1 MSSLRSFFDAFF
13 RELRFAA
20 RRLMQA
26 PGFTFTAAF
35 TVAICLGANLAI
47 FAALDFIVLRPL
59 PFPSAGR
66 LVTIFNTYPK
76 AGVDRDGSSIT
87 NYYERRGKIPAL
99 RSISL
104 YAFGTAIVG
113 ESGSAER
120 EPITRVSSEFFATL
134 GRGPAMGRSFTDG
147 EMTFQT
153 DNVAILSNE
162 FWRAHFH
169 GAPNVLG
176 WQIRVDGYPKTIVG
190 VLPAGFRFLSSKS
203 GIYLPLSSRLEDR
216 APSERHSGGNV
227 KQMIARLS
235 DGATIAQAQS
245 QIDAQNTALEVNDPK
260 AKMMADAG
268 FRSLV
273 VSLHGDHVASVRPVL
288 LLLQAGVFLL
298 LLIGGV
304 NLVNLLLVR
313 AGARMKEVAVRQALG
328 ASRGYVIGEILIET
342 TLLTLAGGLIG
353 MAFGAG
359 GIRLLDALGADRLP
373 LGSHIVFDAR
383 VALVALTA
391 AVAMG
396 AVLAIPIAWFQL
408 RRHLHEALKS
418 ETRSGTASH
427 AAQTLRHSFVVAQIA
442 VAFVLLAGAGLLGL
456 SLKRAME
463 VFPGFRPDHV
473 LSARVSLIGTKYP
486 SAATGLLFT
495 ERLTGDLESR
505 PGVVAAG
512 AINNIPFSGY
522 NGKSA
527 ATVEGHIIKPGES
540 PRGIY
545 SYGVAG
551 DYFQVMGFTLRA
563 GRFLNASDSRRK
575 ERVCVVDED
584 FARYYWPDT
593 SAIGHRL
600 WMGAQAGSD
609 AEAFT
614 VVGIVGGVK
623 QAGLTDAAAQ
633 GAVYYPYIYRP
644 DNNLF
649 LVARSRQAPESLA
662 HTLQTVVRQIDPE
675 LALADVQP
683 MDTRIADS
691 LTTRRSP
698 ALLAGVFSVIA
709 LLLTALG
716 TYGVL
721 SYAVSQR
728 RREIG
733 VRMALGA
740 MPRHIH
746 GQFLSLAARMFIA
759 GTAFGMLGAWL
770 IGRAM
775 QSLLFEVRA
784 FDVPLLLT
792 GALLVA
798 VVSLGAC
805 LLPASRAAR
814 ISPMEI
820 LNSD

>member
-1 MSSLRSFFDAFF
+1 MPSPQLSFEAFF
-13 RELRFAA
+13 RELRFSF
-20 RRLMQA
+20 RRLRQA
-26 PGFTFTAAF
+26 PGFTLTAVL

-47 FAALDFIVLRPL
+47 FAALDSIVLRPL
-59 PFPSAGR
+59 PFPSANR

-99 RSISL
+99 KSISL

-120 EPITRVSSEFFATL
+120 EPITRVSPDFFTTL

-162 FWRAHFH
+162 LWRAHFH
-169 GAPNVLG
+169 SDSKILG
-176 WQIRVDGYPKTIVG
+176 RQIRVDGFSKTIVG
-190 VLPAGFRFLSSKS
+190 VLPSEFHFLSSKS

-235 DGATIAQAQS
+235 DGSTIAQAQS
-245 QIDAQNTALEVNDPK
+245 QIDAQNAALEAGDPK
-260 AKMMADAG
+260 AKMIADAG

-298 LLIGGV
+298 LLIGGA

-313 AGARMKEVAVRQALG
+313 AGSRVKEMAVRQALG
-328 ASRGYVIGEILIET
+328 ASRGYIVGEIIIET
-342 TLLTLAGGLIG
+342 TLLTLAGGLLG

-359 GIRLLDALGADRLP
+359 GIRLLDILGADRLP
-373 LGSHIVFDAR
+373 LGSDITFNAQI
-383 VALVALTA
+383 ALVALA
-391 AVAMG
+391 AALAMG
-396 AVLAIPIAWFQL
+396 VLLAAPIAWFQL
-408 RRHLHEALKS
+408 QRHLHEALKS
-418 ETRSGTASH
+418 ETRSGTAGHS
-427 AAQTLRHSFVVAQIA
+427 AQRLRHSFVVAQIA

-463 VFPGFRPDHV
+463 VSPGFRPDHV
-473 LSARVSLIGTKYP
+473 LSARVSLVGNKYP
-486 SAATGLLFT
+486 SAMSGLIFT
-495 ERLTGDLESR
+495 ERLTSVLDR
-505 PGVVAAG
+505 QPGVIAAG

-522 NGKSA
+522 SGKSA
-527 ATVEGHIIKPGES
+527 ATVEGHVIKSGES

-551 DYFQVMGFTLRA
+551 DYFEAMRFTLRA

-584 FARYYWPDT
+584 FARYYWPGT
-593 SAIGHRL
+593 SPIGRRL
-600 WMGAQAGSD
+600 WMGSQAGSQ

-614 VVGIVGGVK
+614 VIGVVGGVK
-623 QAGLTDAAAQ
+623 QAGLTDLSAQ
-633 GAVYYPYIYRP
+633 GAVYYPYIDRP
-644 DNNLF
+644 DNSLF
-649 LVARSRQAPESLA
+649 LVARSRQAPESVA
-662 HTLQTVVRQIDPE
+662 QTMRTVVRQIDPE

-683 MDTRIADS
+683 MDSRIADS
-691 LTTRRSP
+691 LITRRSP
-698 ALLAGVFSVIA
+698 ALLAGLFSAIA

-721 SYAVSQR
+721 SYAVTQR

-740 MPRHIH
+740 MPRQIRA
-746 GQFLSLAARMFIA
+746 QFLSLAARMFIA
-759 GTAFGMLGAWL
+759 GTALGVLGAWL
-770 IGRAM
+770 VGKAM
-775 QSLLFEVRA
+775 QSVLFEVRA
-784 FDVPLLLT
+784 FDVPMLLA
-792 GALLVA
+792 GALVVA
-798 VVSLGAC
+798 LVSLGAC
-805 LLPASRAAR
+805 LVPASRAAR
-814 ISPMEI
+814 VSPMEA
-820 LNSD
+820 LSE

>member
-1 MSSLRSFFDAFF
+1 MLLRRSIFDAFL
-13 RELRFAA
+13 RELRFAV
-20 RRLMQA
+20 RRLRQT
-26 PGFTFTAAF
+26 PGFTLTAVL

-47 FAALDFIVLRPL
+47 FAALNSIVLRPL
-59 PFPSAGR
+59 PFPSADR
-66 LVTIFNTYPK
+66 LVSIFNTYPK

-87 NYYERRGKIPAL
+87 NYYERRGRIPAL
-99 RSISL
+99 CSISL

-120 EPITRVSSEFFATL
+120 ESITRISPEFFTTL
-134 GRGPAMGRSFTDG
+134 GRGPAMGRSFTDS

-153 DNVAILSNE
+153 DNVAILSYE
-162 FWRAHFH
+162 FWRAYFH
-169 GAPNVLG
+169 ADPKILG
-176 WQIRVDGYPKTIVG
+176 RQIRVDGSSKTIVG
-190 VLPAGFRFLSSKS
+190 VLPSGFHFLSSKS

-245 QIDAQNTALEVNDPK
+245 QIDAQNTSLEASDPK

-273 VSLHGDHVASVRPVL
+273 RSLHGDHIASVRPLL

-298 LLIGGV
+298 LLIGGA

-313 AGARMKEVAVRQALG
+313 AGARMKEMAVRQALG
-328 ASRGYVIGEILIET
+328 ASRGYIVGEVLLET
-342 TLLTLAGGLIG
+342 TLLTLAGGFLG
-353 MAFGAG
+353 MVFGAG
-359 GIRLLDALGADRLP
+359 GTRLLDILGAERLP
-373 LGSHIVFDAR
+373 LGSRIAFDSQ
-383 VALVALTA
+383 VALVALA
-391 AVAMG
+391 AALVLG
-396 AVLAIPIAWFQL
+396 IVLATPIAWFQL

-418 ETRSGTASH
+418 ETRSGTATH

-442 VAFVLLAGAGLLGL
+442 VAFILLAGAGLLGL
-456 SLKRAME
+456 SLERAME
-463 VFPGFRPDHV
+463 VSPGFRPDHV
-473 LSARVSLIGTKYP
+473 LSAQVSLVGNKYP
-486 SAATGLLFT
+486 SAMAGLVFSERFTGA
-495 ERLTGDLESR
+495 LESQ
-505 PGVVAAG
+505 PGIIAAG

-522 NGKSA
+522 SGKSA
-527 ATVEGHIIKPGES
+527 ATVEGHVIKPGEA
-540 PRGIY
+540 PRGHY

-551 DYFQVMGFTLRA
+551 DYFQTMGFTLRA
-563 GRFLNASDSRRK
+563 GRFLNATDSRSK

-584 FARYYWPDT
+584 FARYYWPNT
-593 SAIGHRL
+593 SPIGHRL
-600 WMGAQAGSD
+600 WMGSQAGSK

-614 VVGIVGGVK
+614 VIGVVGGVK
-623 QAGLTDAAAQ
+623 QAGLTDVSAQ

-644 DNNLF
+644 DSHLF
-649 LVARSRQAPESLA
+649 LVARSRQAPESIA
-662 HTLQTVVRQIDPE
+662 QTMRRAVGQIDPE

-683 MDTRIADS
+683 MKTRIADS

-698 ALLAGVFSVIA
+698 ALLAGLFSAIA

-740 MPRHIH
+740 MPRHIRS
-746 GQFLSLAARMFIA
+746 QFVFLAARMFAA
-759 GTAFGMLGAWL
+759 GTAFGMVGAWL
-770 IGRAM
+770 VGKAM
-775 QSLLFEVRA
+775 QSVLFEVRA
-784 FDVPLLLT
+784 FDVPLLLA

-805 LLPASRAAR
+805 LLPAGRAAR
-814 ISPMEI
+814 ISPMEV